1 MLPNPH
7 IQQTPSQNQ
16 QQSVAT
22 QNVNQVD
29 VTTGQ
34 TAEALSENVD
44 ANAFTVLQNN
54 VVNSGSGD
62 EVVDQ
67 IVDTVLS
74 PGANVSNVSNVSIAP
89 HRHRDKI
96 DLQI

>member
-1 MLPNPH
+1 MQSPLGKPDGVVLPNPH

-34 TAEALSENVD
+34 TAEANSSEIVE
-44 ANAFTVLQNN
+44 ANAFTDLQN
-54 VVNSGSGD
+54 VANSDSGD

-74 PGANVSNVSNVSIAP
+74 PGANVSIAP
-89 HRHRDKI
+89 TDTKI
-96 DLQI
+96 K